1 VTVAGFPLT
10 PIAPAAYAVLAE
22 ANLGPELFNP
32 RQHRACELAELYAL
46 QHAIGLV
53 DRLGLAALLA
63 APRTIDE
70 ILAAAGFV
78 PAFRPALAWVL
89 ERLADAL
96 LVARDAGRFRLPAAL
111 PTPALDAVR
120 AAGLAEDP
128 SYAPAYTLLDEAA
141 ALYPRVARGET
152 SGERALFLRASLWA
166 AYFDNRNGYY
176 ALSNRVAAHA
186 VATRLPRGARVL
198 EVGAGL
204 GSATAA
210 LLEALAASDRVGDVA
225 ACRTTEPV
233 VFFRRRAER
242 TLRGAWPA
250 APLAFDALDVNAP
263 WAAQGVGAA
272 TQDVVWG
279 VNVFHLAHDLDA
291 VLREA
296 HTALAPG
303 GWLVVGEGLR
313 PAPERRVGA
322 EMPFQL
328 LESFS
333 AVRLDPA
340 TRPTPGF
347 LAAEHWLAALARAG
361 FAPVEI
367 VPDAIRLR
375 AYYPGFVAA
384 AIVGRRPS

>member
-1 VTVAGFPLT
+1 VSTSGFPLT
-10 PIAPAAYAVLAE
+10 PIAPGAYAVLAE
-22 ANLGPELFNP
+22 AGLGEELFNA

-46 QHAIGLV
+46 QHAIALV
-53 DRLGLAALLA
+53 DRLGLTPHLGT
-63 APRTIDE
+63 PRTIDE
-70 ILAAAGFV
+70 LLARAGLV
-78 PAFRPALAWVL
+78 PGFRPALAWLL
-89 ERLADAL
+89 ERLADGE
-96 LVARDAGRFRLPAAL
+96 LVAREAGRFHLPVPL
-111 PTPALDAVR
+111 PPPALDAVR
-120 AAGLAEDP
+120 AAGLATDAA
-128 SYAPAYTLLDEAA
+128 YAPAYALLDEAA

-152 SGERALFLRASLWA
+152 SGERALFLRASLWV
-166 AYFDNRNGYY
+166 AYFDNRNAYY
-176 ALSNRVAAHA
+176 ALANRVAAHA
-186 VATRLPRGARVL
+186 LATRLAPGARVL

-210 LLEALAASDRVGDVA
+210 LLEALAARGRLADVA
-225 ACRTTEPV
+225 GYRATEPV
-233 VFFRRRAER
+233 AFFRRRAER
-242 TLRGAWPA
+242 MLARTWPTV
-250 APLAFDALDVNAP
+250 PLAFDALDVNAP

-291 VLREA
+291 VLGA
-296 HTALAPG
+296 AYAALAPG

-313 PAPERRVGA
+313 PAPDRRVGA

-333 AVRLDPA
+333 AVRLDAA

-347 LAAEHWLAALARAG
+347 LAAEHWIAALGRAG